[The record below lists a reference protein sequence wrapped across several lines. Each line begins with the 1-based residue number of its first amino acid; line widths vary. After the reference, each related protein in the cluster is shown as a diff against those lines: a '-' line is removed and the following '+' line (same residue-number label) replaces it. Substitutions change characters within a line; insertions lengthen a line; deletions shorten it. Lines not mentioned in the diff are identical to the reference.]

1 MAPNDI
7 LFEGGGGGGILVQPQ
22 QQAKSAVDNA
32 S

>member
-7 LFEGGGGGGILVQPQ
+7 LFEGGGGGILVQPQ